1 MADLLIVTIDGPAG
15 VGKSTMAKQLAR
27 HLSIPYLDTGAMF
40 RSVAWKLG
48 EGSWEWDEGRIQAEL
63 DTFEYALSGIGEDS
77 VLSLNGTPIGNEI
90 RTEEVGMWASN
101 VATLPVVRS
110 FLKKAQQDLGARFS
124 LVAEGRDMGTVIF
137 PDAPHKFFLDATVDE
152 RAHRRFK
159 QLQAMNKP
167 ADLNELKE
175 QIAKRDHQDRN
186 RAVAPLKAADD
197 ATTIDTTDMNKEQV
211 FVALKEGVACDTTGN
226 EGVTHA

>member
-1 MADLLIVTIDGPAG
+1 
-15 VGKSTMAKQLAR
+15 MAKQLAR

-48 EGSWEWDEGRIQAEL
+48 EGSWDWDETEMQEAL
-63 DTFEYALSGIGEDS
+63 DGIEYALSGIGEDS
-77 VLSLNGTPIGNEI
+77 VLSLNGTVIGNEI

-101 VATLPVVRS
+101 VATLPVVRT

-137 PDAPHKFFLDATVDE
+137 PNAPHKFCLDASVEE
-152 RAHRRFK
+152 RAMCRFK
-159 QLQAMNKP
+159 QLQALDKP
-167 ADLNELKE
+167 ADLDKLQE

-197 ATTIDTTDMNKEQV
+197 ATTIDTTELNKDQV
-211 FVALKEGVACDTTGN
+211 LAALKDGVA
-226 EGVTHA
+226 